1 MFIEPGDRIRFR
13 VAEEI
18 FEDSKPKMGGEIQ
31 DKVIPYKIIAAIDD
45 DGLGPVSWWNW
56 KKKFYGFYFR
66 MIIRNGSKWISL
78 ISKRTRVSITTAVG
92 GYSKDAHD
100 SYSYY
105 MIDKVWKQPPRS
117 SEIK

>member
-1 MFIEPGDRIRFR
+1 
-13 VAEEI
+13 
-18 FEDSKPKMGGEIQ
+18 
-31 DKVIPYKIIAAIDD
+31 
-45 DGLGPVSWWNW
+45 
-56 KKKFYGFYFR
+56 

-105 MIDKVWKQPPRS
+105 MIDKVRKQPPRI